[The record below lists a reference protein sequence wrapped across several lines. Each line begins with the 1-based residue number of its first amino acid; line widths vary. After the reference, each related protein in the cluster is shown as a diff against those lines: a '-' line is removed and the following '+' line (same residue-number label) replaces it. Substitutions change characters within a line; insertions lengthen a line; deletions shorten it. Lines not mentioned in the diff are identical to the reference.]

1 MFDRLTS
8 AAEKGRR
15 IVPFVLLIAVVWLN
29 LYIGREFFT
38 VETSARMNSMQ
49 GFWVAMA
56 RWAGSAWWT
65 PTWWP
70 YWDAGMPFE
79 YTYAPGIPALT
90 ALIAKL
96 QGVSELRALH
106 MLSGLVFT
114 LGPAALYLSLWR
126 LTRSAAWSFAAA
138 VAYSILSPALLIAP
152 NQSFAFSTLWSAE
165 RLYLIADWDELP
177 HMGALVLW
185 PIAVLCLFRIIE
197 TRRWSWVAT
206 GALVM
211 SAMVYASAFG
221 TTLLVISA
229 LCVIAATGL
238 TRSTLALI
246 GITGALTYLASCLA
260 IPPSLMRLIR
270 IAADSHGHGWSAKSW
285 TSLALTALVWTI
297 LLPWLH
303 RRVKDSYLRF
313 FILFTTTSLLIV
325 WMYDFLGHQ
334 FIPQPD
340 RYKLE
345 LSLGLAV
352 ACVFSLRPIWKRL
365 TSPLQLALL
374 TLLVALAAEQIVAQ
388 RIFAKNDL
396 WGRDITQTIE
406 YRAAKWMDAHLP
418 PDARVMLPGSMA
430 QWLNAFS
437 QRPQWTGGSWA
448 TAPNPKQQRA
458 LEAVYG
464 EQGAIDGSLT
474 WYRAFGV
481 QAVAVSGAKSPEF
494 WKPFADKTKY
504 NGKLQVLWT
513 EEDTTL
519 YRVPVRIQ
527 SLAHAIPED
536 ARSTNNWDAI
546 KHYVAALDAERLP
559 GLTFKWE
566 SPNQAK
572 IEGNVL
578 TGEAVSVQLTHHAGW
593 TATANGH
600 TAPLESDGI
609 GLIWI
614 RPPCNGSCK
623 IDLIYTG
630 GAELILSRWASSITL
645 LALAMILIWSRNRSV
660 LISVHSRPVTEI
672 LIPRTSTNES
682 T

>member
-1 MFDRLTS
+1 VFERLTHAS
-8 AAEKGRR
+8 EKGRR
-15 IVPFVLLIAVVWLN
+15 VVPFVLLIAVVWLN

-70 YWDAGMPFE
+70 YWDGGMPFE

-96 QGVSELRALH
+96 QGISELRALH
-106 MLSGLVFT
+106 VLSGLVFT

-126 LTRSAAWSFAAA
+126 LTRSVPSSFAAA

-152 NQSFAFSTLWSAE
+152 NQSFALSTLWNPE

-197 TRRWSWVAT
+197 TSRWSWVAT

-229 LCVIAATGL
+229 LCVIAATEL
-238 TRSTLALI
+238 TRSNLALI
-246 GITGALTYLASCLA
+246 GITGTLTYLASCLA
-260 IPPSLMRLIR
+260 IPPSLMTLIR

-285 TSLALTALVWTI
+285 TSLALLGVVWTI

-303 RRVKDSYLRF
+303 RRVKDIYLRF
-313 FILFTTTSLLIV
+313 FILFTVTSLLIV

-352 ACVFSLRPIWKRL
+352 TCVFSLRPIWKKL
-365 TSPLQLALL
+365 TSPLQLALV

-388 RIFAKNDL
+388 RVFAKNDL
-396 WGRDITQTIE
+396 WGKDITQTVE

-418 PDARVMLPGSMA
+418 PHARVMLPGSMA

-513 EEDTTL
+513 EQDTTL
-519 YRVPVRIQ
+519 YRVPVRTQ

-536 ARSTNNWDAI
+536 ARSTDNWDAI
-546 KHYVAALDAERLP
+546 KHYVGALDAERLP

-566 SPNQAK
+566 GPNQAQ
-572 IEGNVL
+572 IEGDVL
-578 TGEAVSVQLTHHAGW
+578 NGEAVSVQVTHHAGW

-600 TAPLESDGI
+600 AAPLESDGI

-614 RPPCNGSCK
+614 RPSCNGPCK
-623 IDLIYTG
+623 IDLTYTG
-630 GAELILSRWASSITL
+630 GAELILCRWVSFITL
-645 LALAMILIWSRNRSV
+645 LALAMTLIWSCNR
-660 LISVHSRPVTEI
+660 VHLRCYEN
-672 LIPRTSTNES
+672 IPGAVQQDAC
-682 T
+682 